1 MNFPNTSMINNSN
14 HFMDFTT
21 QFTIPAKAD
30 ELPTFNGFFE
40 AVTDNPDTMNSNSNT
55 SDLLTAP
62 QTTGTFHL
70 LLKKRDPKNKI
81 VKSTDPEATIS
92 DIIADKTL
100 TTHPRNKNKIQK
112 TDNDTTTFIPVTT
125 TSTTVATEFIFQDGK
140 LVPVTTTTTVPVVN
154 KVIQNTRVTSSSFKT
169 LIHTDKWTDNDNK
182 KFLDALEMFGADFSM
197 IALMFPKRT
206 IKQMKAK
213 FLKEEKVNP
222 DSIKKAL
229 YNNVHK
235 NIKNKFD
242 LELLIKIQSG
252 TADFAMLMSAIQN

>member
-1 MNFPNTSMINNSN
+1 MFPNTSMINNTN

-21 QFTIPAKAD
+21 PFIIPAKAD
-30 ELPTFNGFFE
+30 DLPTFNDFFE
-40 AVTDNPDTMNSNSNT
+40 AVTANPDTMNSNSNT
-55 SDLLTAP
+55 SDLLSAP
-62 QTTGTFHL
+62 QTTGTFNL
-70 LLKKRDPKNKI
+70 LLKKRDAKNKI
-81 VKSTDPEATIS
+81 VKATDPDATIS
-92 DIIADKTL
+92 DIITDKAL

-112 TDNDTTTFIPVTT
+112 TDDDTTTLIPVTT
-125 TSTTVATEFIFQDGK
+125 SDNVTTQFIFKDGQI
-140 LVPVTTTTTVPVVN
+140 VPVTTTVPVVN
-154 KVIQNTRVTSSSFKT
+154 KVVQNTRVTSSSFKT
-169 LIHTDKWTDNDNK
+169 LNHTDKWTDNDNK
-182 KFLDALEMFGADFSM
+182 KFFDAIEMFGADFSM

-213 FLKEEKVNP
+213 FLKEEKANP

-242 LELLIKIQSG
+242 TELLIKIQSG